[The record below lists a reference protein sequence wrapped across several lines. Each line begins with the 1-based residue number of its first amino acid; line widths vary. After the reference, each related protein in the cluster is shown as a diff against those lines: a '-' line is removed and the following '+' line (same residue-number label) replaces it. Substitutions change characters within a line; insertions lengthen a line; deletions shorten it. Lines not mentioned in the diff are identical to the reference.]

1 MRRVKGKTRRR
12 WPVGLWLR
20 LAAAATVAAVI
31 GFNFYVEREI
41 KPTLLQL
48 AEYEA
53 RFTTT
58 RTLHEAVDAA
68 LQQDPA
74 LCENLYVVE
83 DGNVRLDAAA
93 ANKVRSTL
101 IQAVQDHV
109 DALPE
114 KFYYIPIGSLSG
126 NSLLNGHGPGWEMQ
140 LKPQGYVQGNIEETV
155 QSLAINTTRCQAD
168 LVLCVTLN
176 MVLDGSTETLD
187 VTDRIPLTSLLLQ
200 GKTPAV
206 YAAELD

>member
-1 MRRVKGKTRRR
+1 MRRKNTASHRQ
-12 WPVGLWLR
+12 WPVRLWIRL
-20 LAAAATVAAVI
+20 LAAAAVLGTV
-31 GFNFYVEREI
+31 GFNLYVEKEI

-58 RTLHEAVDAA
+58 RTVNEAVSTA
-68 LQQDPA
+68 LQEEPE
-74 LCENLYVVE
+74 LCDHLYRVE
-83 DGNVRLDAAA
+83 EGSVQLDTAA
-93 ANKVRSTL
+93 ANQARSTL
-101 IQAVQDHV
+101 IRTVQDRL

-140 LKPQGYVQGNIEETV
+140 LKPQGYVQGNIEETME
-155 QSLAINTTRCQAD
+155 SLSINTTRCRAD
-168 LVLCVTLN
+168 LVLSVTLN
-176 MVLDGSTETLD
+176 MVLDGRTETID
-187 VTDRIPLTSLLLQ
+187 ITDRIPLTSLLLQ
-200 GKTPAV
+200 GETPAV